1 MPSNTT
7 LLYRKLSLQ
16 IYITSTLLKIGKSNT
31 LYCFAMLIPILITL
45 VLVFYSTLWPS
56 YHWIT
61 NCFAFIAIISHFYN
75 RVSSCLSPLLIRTD
89 YSKDNRTCTFQSSNE
104 IGVAKRPVNMHIL
117 RTFIIILW
125 VTLFLSPAP
134 RSDTSQ
140 FVSVYH
146 GLHLPCSPLSTG
158 YRVEF
163 SRCANS
169 TDKLHRDRG
178 IPWHYTNDHSYRD
191 PFNLC

>member
-7 LLYRKLSLQ
+7 LLERKLSLR
-16 IYITSTLLKIGKSNT
+16 IYITSTLLKTGKSNT

-45 VLVFYSTLWPS
+45 VLVFCSTLWPP

-75 RVSSCLSPLLIRTD
+75 SISSCLSPLLFRSD
-89 YSKDNRTCTFQSSNE
+89 YSKDNRTCAFQSSNE
-104 IGVAKRPVNMHIL
+104 IAVAKRPVNMHIF

-125 VTLFLSPAP
+125 ATLFLPPAP

-140 FVSVYH
+140 KQHNRSS
-146 GLHLPCSPLSTG
+146 CS
-158 YRVEF
+158 
-163 SRCANS
+163 
-169 TDKLHRDRG
+169 
-178 IPWHYTNDHSYRD
+178 
-191 PFNLC
+191 

>member
-7 LLYRKLSLQ
+7 LLYKKLNRR

-45 VLVFYSTLWPS
+45 VLILCFTLWPP

-75 RVSSCLSPLLIRTD
+75 CISSCLSPLLFRTD

-104 IGVAKRPVNMHIL
+104 IAVAKRPVNMHIL

-125 VTLFLSPAP
+125 ATLFLSPAP
-134 RSDTSQ
+134 RSDTSRNQ
-140 FVSVYH
+140 HNRSS
-146 GLHLPCSPLSTG
+146 CS
-158 YRVEF
+158 
-163 SRCANS
+163 
-169 TDKLHRDRG
+169 
-178 IPWHYTNDHSYRD
+178 
-191 PFNLC
+191 